1 MLGTVMTTLSAVV
14 TVTVLQLVTGPTRPD
29 FPEHGKR
36 LVLAVAFLSVALVV
50 GTVSALFNWAF
61 NHCVSQLTHGLK
73 AVAEGDFSIRLD
85 PERAGPLAG
94 AYQDFNKMTEGL
106 QGVQTLRSGFINNFS
121 HEFKTPITAIK
132 GFAELLREPDT
143 TPRGAGAVP
152 PDHSGRVLPPG
163 RPGQQHPAA
172 HQAGVPAVHRGEAP
186 LLSGRADQAVRH
198 PPLPRLGEKADIFH
212 RQPGAGGVRGQ

>member
-14 TVTVLQLVTGPTRPD
+14 TVTVLQLVIGPTRPD

-94 AYQDFNKMTEGL
+94 AYQDFNKMAEGL

-121 HEFKTPITAIK
+121 HEFKTPITAVK
-132 GFAELLREPDT
+132 GFAELLQEGDITPEERE
-143 TPRGAGAVP
+143 
-152 PDHSGRVLPPG
+152 
-163 RPGQQHPAA
+163 
-172 HQAGVPAVHRGEAP
+172 
-186 LLSGRADQAVRH
+186 
-198 PPLPRLGEKADIFH
+198 
-212 RQPGAGGVRGQ
+212 